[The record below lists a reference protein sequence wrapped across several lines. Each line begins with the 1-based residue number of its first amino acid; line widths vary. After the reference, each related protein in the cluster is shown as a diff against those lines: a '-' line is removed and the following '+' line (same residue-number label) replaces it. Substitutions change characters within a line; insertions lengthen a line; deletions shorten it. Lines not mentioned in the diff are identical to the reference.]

1 MKLTFWQN
9 EIRETAS
16 TLKLQAELARIET
29 SNARSRAD
37 AVEKL
42 AVAERKT
49 GQWRAV
55 LAAGQA
61 ASDRLS
67 HSREHLAILRDRHAV
82 AAAKF
87 DRLVGGF
94 EYSRSWFV
102 DLQKFDPTK
111 DNAAFGSVTNCEN
124 PFVFHARE
132 MSALEAGIA
141 RIEDRLPEFEKIEAD
156 AREAAIRYAK
166 ANDIDHDFNR
176 ESL

>member
-1 MKLTFWQN
+1 MTLTFWQT
-9 EIRETAS
+9 EVRDTSS
-16 TLKLQAELARIET
+16 TLKLQAELARIEA

-49 GQWRAV
+49 GEWRAV
-55 LAAGQA
+55 LAAGQGA
-61 ASDRLS
+61 WDRLS
-67 HSREHLAILRDRHAV
+67 HARQHLEILRDRHAV

-87 DRLVGGF
+87 DGLVGGF

-102 DLQKFDPTK
+102 DLQKFDPLK
-111 DNAAFGSVTNCEN
+111 DNAAFGSVTNFEN

-141 RIEDRLPEFEKIEAD
+141 RIEDRLPEFERVEDD
-156 AREAAIRYAK
+156 AREAAMRYAK
-166 ANDIDHDFNR
+166 SHGIEHDFER
-176 ESL
+176 ESF

>member
-1 MKLTFWQN
+1 MKTSFWQN
-9 EIRETAS
+9 EIRETAA
-16 TLKLQAELARIET
+16 TLKLQAELARIEA
-29 SNARSRAD
+29 SNARSRAE

-67 HSREHLAILRDRHAV
+67 HSREHLAILRDRHAI

-87 DRLVGGF
+87 DGLVGGF
-94 EYSRSWFV
+94 DYSRSWFV

-111 DNAAFGSVTNCEN
+111 DNAAFGSVTNFEN
-124 PFVFHARE
+124 PFLFYARTIV
-132 MSALEAGIA
+132 ALEAGIA
-141 RIEDRLPEFEKIEAD
+141 RIEDRLPEFEKIEAE
-156 AREAAIRYAK
+156 AGEAAIRYAK
-166 ANDIDHDFNR
+166 ANGIEHDFERN
-176 ESL
+176 SF